1 MKKNFLLATLLLLGG
16 NIIFAEENPVL
27 TLEQTI
33 VSTESFE
40 TSAHKTSR
48 NVRVITEKEIK
59 EKGALTLEESLKGI
73 PGVIV
78 RRIDGSPPI
87 IDLRGTGMASSI
99 SSTIILLNGVP
110 LNGLIVFDINS
121 IPLNEVEKIEII
133 QGGGALMYGDGA
145 VGGMVNIIT
154 KSPKNKKYFGN
165 VNIELGSWKTRRASI
180 NYGMKIGKKFSIN
193 TSYSGYSS
201 MDYRDRYYGMDWTGQ
216 YLDYRNK
223 ADKKYSVWVSGK
235 YALQDGNIEVRYNHT
250 KNRDIF
256 AGSLDKKQ
264 FEDNP
269 KQTGGFGRE
278 VEDIADIW
286 NISYNKKIND
296 NLDFLLIG
304 GHHQDKSI
312 LLNQTSSEYFV
323 KPQLKYYYGKNNY
336 IIFGGDY
343 KNGKR
348 VFKSPLI
355 TNNEKVPDDK
365 RKAMALYFMNKF
377 SLGKWEFTQGYR
389 RERVNYDYTSKA
401 YRGLYYLAEATPVS
415 THSSNNDSF
424 ELGVN
429 YLYSDTGNMYFNYT
443 RAVRTPTIEDAKIWY
458 GDVGSKKSDT
468 FEIGMRDYFM
478 NTLISSSIFYI
489 DAKNE
494 IYYDTKDLLRIK
506 SRNFD
511 GKVRRMGGQLSLTH
525 YLGKLVLRENISYI
539 KPKITSGQYKGKTF
553 VTVPKW
559 ILNAGAAYHFSD
571 QFLLNTDLYYQSK
584 MYAEDDFDNVLGKDD
599 SYVTVNMNLSYKF
612 DNGIE
617 LYGGIKNIFNER
629 YADTIAVARSPFGS
643 DVKMSYYPGNGR
655 SVYMGFRYQF

>member
-1 MKKNFLLATLLLLGG
+1 
-16 NIIFAEENPVL
+16 
-27 TLEQTI
+27 
-33 VSTESFE
+33 
-40 TSAHKTSR
+40 
-48 NVRVITEKEIK
+48 
-59 EKGALTLEESLKGI
+59 
-73 PGVIV
+73 
-78 RRIDGSPPI
+78 
-87 IDLRGTGMASSI
+87 
-99 SSTIILLNGVP
+99 
-110 LNGLIVFDINS
+110 
-121 IPLNEVEKIEII
+121 
-133 QGGGALMYGDGA
+133 
-145 VGGMVNIIT
+145 
-154 KSPKNKKYFGN
+154 
-165 VNIELGSWKTRRASI
+165 
-180 NYGMKIGKKFSIN
+180 
-193 TSYSGYSS
+193 
-201 MDYRDRYYGMDWTGQ
+201 MDYRDRYYGRDWTGQ

-223 ADKKYSVWVSGK
+223 ADKKYSVWISGK
-235 YALQDGNIEVRYNHT
+235 YDLQDGNIEIRYNHT

-278 VEDIADIW
+278 VEDIADVW
-286 NISYNKKIND
+286 NISYNKKIRD
-296 NLDFLLIG
+296 NLEFLLIG

-377 SLGKWEFTQGYR
+377 SFGKWEFTQGYR

-458 GDVGSKKSDT
+458 GDVGSKKSDA

-489 DAKNE
+489 DAENE

-511 GKVRRMGGQLSLTH
+511 GKVRRTGGQLSLTH

-539 KPKITSGQYKGKTF
+539 EPKITSGQYKGKTF

-629 YADTIAVARSPFGS
+629 YADTIAVARSPFGP

-655 SVYMGFRYQF
+655 SIYMGFRYQF

>member
-121 IPLNEVEKIEII
+121 IPLNEVAKIEII

-145 VGGMVNIIT
+145 VGGIVNIIT

-165 VNIELGSWKTRRASI
+165 VNIELGSWKTRRASV
-180 NYGMKIGKKFSIN
+180 NYGMKIGEKFSIN

-201 MDYRDRYYGMDWTGQ
+201 MDYRDRYYGRDWTGQ

-235 YALQDGNIEVRYNHT
+235 YDLQDGNIEIRYNHT

-269 KQTGGFGRE
+269 KQTGGFG
-278 VEDIADIW
+278 
-286 NISYNKKIND
+286 KK
-296 NLDFLLIG
+296 
-304 GHHQDKSI
+304 
-312 LLNQTSSEYFV
+312 
-323 KPQLKYYYGKNNY
+323 
-336 IIFGGDY
+336 
-343 KNGKR
+343 
-348 VFKSPLI
+348 
-355 TNNEKVPDDK
+355 
-365 RKAMALYFMNKF
+365 
-377 SLGKWEFTQGYR
+377 
-389 RERVNYDYTSKA
+389 
-401 YRGLYYLAEATPVS
+401 
-415 THSSNNDSF
+415 
-424 ELGVN
+424 
-429 YLYSDTGNMYFNYT
+429 
-443 RAVRTPTIEDAKIWY
+443 
-458 GDVGSKKSDT
+458 
-468 FEIGMRDYFM
+468 
-478 NTLISSSIFYI
+478 
-489 DAKNE
+489 
-494 IYYDTKDLLRIK
+494 
-506 SRNFD
+506 
-511 GKVRRMGGQLSLTH
+511 
-525 YLGKLVLRENISYI
+525 
-539 KPKITSGQYKGKTF
+539 
-553 VTVPKW
+553 
-559 ILNAGAAYHFSD
+559 
-571 QFLLNTDLYYQSK
+571 
-584 MYAEDDFDNVLGKDD
+584 
-599 SYVTVNMNLSYKF
+599 
-612 DNGIE
+612 
-617 LYGGIKNIFNER
+617 
-629 YADTIAVARSPFGS
+629 
-643 DVKMSYYPGNGR
+643 
-655 SVYMGFRYQF
+655 